1 MTTPPPTQQTNVFGR
16 RLTLALAALGSI
28 AVIQGAVA
36 LWAVGEAERHVLRGR
51 VAADIRQGFTELR
64 SEKQQLR
71 TWLAQRQFGADARDS
86 HRDALLQRMRI
97 ILADLKRLADQAVVL
112 DDGPAAR
119 QRQAQR
125 RDALVVLDG
134 SIAQLERGLASLN
147 PPPVGMDTNLAW
159 SIANE
164 LFDRAEGQDLRLLL
178 AESIDREDV
187 SLREKRADT
196 NDALAWLRRLW
207 VGSTTTLALAAL
219 LLAVFFARALR
230 GPLRSLSE
238 GAAALRAGR
247 LSHRI
252 ALSGSDEFAAV
263 ARSMDAMAAELAE
276 RRRIET
282 EARQALE
289 EQVAARTDELTSALA
304 AQREAEVRRRQ
315 LFADISHELRTPTT
329 AIRGE
334 AQVALRGSLKPVDEY
349 RSSLR
354 RIDDASR
361 QLGLAID
368 DLLTM
373 ARSDIDALS
382 LRRVA
387 VDLVDVLNDV
397 LSHGEAMALASGV
410 RLHHEPWPAALE
422 MSGDADRLRQLLLA
436 LVDNAVRY
444 SRPGQAVRLEAVRI
458 ASEPAKVEV
467 RIHDEG
473 IGIAAEELPKV
484 FDRSHRAPNAISHR
498 ADGSGLGLPIARVL
512 VRGHG
517 GEISLTS
524 APERGTTATVTL
536 PLAVQVPKVP
546 A

>member
-1 MTTPPPTQQTNVFGR
+1 MTTPPPAHETNVFGR

-71 TWLAQRQFGADARDS
+71 TWLAQQQFGAGARDS
-86 HRDALLQRMRI
+86 QRDALLQRMRV
-97 ILADLKRLADQAVVL
+97 ILADLKALADQAVVL

-119 QRQAQR
+119 QRQAGR
-125 RDALVVLDG
+125 RDALVVLEG

-178 AESIDREDV
+178 ADSIDREDV

-196 NDALAWLRRLW
+196 NAALAWLRRFW
-207 VGSTTTLALAAL
+207 IGSTTTLALAAL
-219 LLAVFFARALR
+219 LLAAFFARALR

-252 ALSGSDEFAAV
+252 GLSGSDEFAAV

-289 EQVAARTDELTSALA
+289 EQVAARTDELTSALV

-334 AQVALRGSLKPVDEY
+334 AQIALRGDPKPADEY
-349 RSSLR
+349 RGSLR
-354 RIDDASR
+354 RIEDASR

-382 LRRVA
+382 LRRVP
-387 VDLVDVLNDV
+387 VDLVAVLNDV
-397 LSHGEAMALASGV
+397 HSHGQAMALASGV
-410 RLHHEPWPAALE
+410 RLEHEPWPAALA

-444 SRPGQAVRLEAVRI
+444 SRPGQTVRLEAVAIDGPR
-458 ASEPAKVEV
+458 PLVEV

-473 IGIAAEELPKV
+473 IGIAADDLPRV
-484 FDRSHRAPNAISHR
+484 FDRNHRAPAAIAHR

-512 VRGHG
+512 ARGHG
-517 GEISLTS
+517 GEIAITS
-524 APERGTTATVTL
+524 APGRGTTATVTL
-536 PLAVQVPKVP
+536 PLAFTVPKVP

>member
-1 MTTPPPTQQTNVFGR
+1 MTTPPPTRQTNVFGR

-28 AVIQGAVA
+28 AVIQGVVA

-97 ILADLKRLADQAVVL
+97 ILADLKTLADQAVVL

-164 LFDRAEGQDLRLLL
+164 LFDRAEGHDLRLLL

-252 ALSGSDEFAAV
+252 ALSGSDEFADV

-304 AQREAEVRRRQ
+304 IQREAEVRRRQ

-334 AQVALRGSLKPVDEY
+334 AQVALRGPLKPVDEY
-349 RSSLR
+349 RNSLR

-422 MSGDADRLRQLLLA
+422 MNGDADRLRQLLLA

-458 ASEPAKVEV
+458 GSEPAKVEV

-517 GEISLTS
+517 GEISITS